1 MVKVNKKLILMLVL
15 VLIVGV
21 LSGCTNSD
29 LPEGIENKTFLK
41 DMNKLYVLADKSIA
55 DREYYKDDINKKIEK
70 MDEVKYLEKLNDYE
84 KSIYELT
91 KEILIKVENDLT
103 TGKKM
108 IQSYTFEEIEL
119 IGEMLNN

>member
-1 MVKVNKKLILMLVL
+1 MKVNKKLILMLVL

-55 DREYYKDDINKKIEK
+55 DREYYKDDINKEIEK

-91 KEILIKVENDLT
+91 KETLIKVENDLT

-119 IGEMLNN
+119 IGGMLNN